1 MKKFTIS
8 NRWNLE
14 QIVTLYTYHLHI
26 HQDKFILWSIQ
37 SKTCHGERE
46 REKNNMMISILKFL
60 KKKKKK
66 IMTMLSFSLQFSWLC
81 FAITISRHHHQML
94 ERTHQRHLPLCIFV
108 SDRDWKIPILIQ
120 LRQPICTL
128 SISYKIKNHFGQYQY
143 IQIYGV
149 KEKQRYNDY

>member
-46 REKNNMMISILKFL
+46 REREREKNNMMISILKF

-66 IMTMLSFSLQFSWLC
+66 KNYDYAFFFPTIFMTMLCNNYFKTSPSDAWKNSSKT
-81 FAITISRHHHQML
+81 FASMHF
-94 ERTHQRHLPLCIFV
+94 CI
-108 SDRDWKIPILIQ
+108 W
-120 LRQPICTL
+120 
-128 SISYKIKNHFGQYQY
+128 
-143 IQIYGV
+143 
-149 KEKQRYNDY
+149 